1 MTLLLEFDDF
11 RKDVLT
17 WVKNMLKAALIEMDA
32 LRVLRMSSCC
42 KKKNHKTCLSFTF
55 TPLNLNSMKL
65 TLYYLDPV
73 TS

>member
-17 WVKNMLKAALIEMDA
+17 WVKNMLKAALIEVDA

-42 KKKNHKTCLSFTF
+42 LFYFHPT
-55 TPLNLNSMKL
+55 
-65 TLYYLDPV
+65 
-73 TS
+73 